1 MKHHAGLQPL
11 LSVLCLLFF
20 FFLIMFCNT
29 CLAPYS
35 SNTKQPQFGAQLV
48 CVCMCKTLNL
58 DCFVSHFVYFP
69 NRMIAWWGAR
79 VTCNAGLKSSLS
91 ADASSNPLHSCRV
104 QIAIFFSTDVTHCTL
119 AVKMLSSH
127 HVTLVH
133 FFRAAFLSL
142 KGATLVNLGFI

>member
-1 MKHHAGLQPL
+1 MLGCCRYC
-11 LSVLCLLFF
+11 LSCVCFF
-20 FFLIMFCNT
+20 IMFCNT

-58 DCFVSHFVYFP
+58 ACFVSHFVYFP

-79 VTCNAGLKSSLS
+79 VTCNAGLKFSLS
-91 ADASSNPLHSCRV
+91 ADASSNPLHSCHV
-104 QIAIFFSTDVTHCTL
+104 QIAIFSTDVTHCTL

-127 HVTLVH
+127 HVTLMH
-133 FFRAAFLSL
+133 FFRAVFLSL
-142 KGATLVNLGFI
+142 KGPMLVNSGFI

>member
-104 QIAIFFSTDVTHCTL
+104 QIAIFFPQMSPIVHL
-119 AVKMLSSH
+119 LSKCC
-127 HVTLVH
+127 L
-133 FFRAAFLSL
+133 L
-142 KGATLVNLGFI
+142 IM